1 MFERAKAFIGL
12 QYAKMQFRGDKD
24 EPQDLTNFFSGA
36 KNVLIILPL
45 GYEEAVIASN
55 ALRAFKARLNH
66 LNLTV
71 LNNGTRAT
79 SLIEFS
85 KCEVIR
91 MNPTDV
97 NKLFLPS
104 HALLQRIVTH
114 EYDVA
119 MDLNLGFVLHTA
131 YICKASKAKA
141 RVGFVAT
148 PASEMF
154 FNIQLKLKMP
164 ASPQV
169 MYDKFAACLSMF

>member
-1 MFERAKAFIGL
+1 MFDQAKAFLGL
-12 QYAKMQFRGDKD
+12 QYAKMQFRKEKD
-24 EPQDLTNFFSGA
+24 EPQELTKFFSGA
-36 KNVLIILPL
+36 KNVLIVLPL

-79 SLIEFS
+79 SLIEFA

-91 MNPTDV
+91 MNPTDI
-97 NKLFLPS
+97 NKFYLPS
-104 HALLQRIVTH
+104 QALLQRIISR

-119 MDLNLGFVLHTA
+119 MDLNLDFVLHTA
-131 YICKASKAKA
+131 YICKASKARA
-141 RVGFVAT
+141 RVGFVSGS
-148 PASEMF
+148 ASDTF
-154 FNIQLKLKMP
+154 FNVQLNLKLP
-164 ASPQV
+164 ATPQV

>member
-12 QYAKMQFRGDKD
+12 QYAKIQFRNEVDT
-24 EPQDLTNFFSGA
+24 PQELTKFFSGA

-71 LNNGTRAT
+71 INNGTRAT

-91 MNPTDV
+91 MNPADV
-97 NKLFLPS
+97 NKIYLPS
-104 HALLQRIVTH
+104 QELIQRILTR

-119 MDLNLGFVLHTA
+119 MDLNLDFVLHTA

-141 RVGFVAT
+141 RVGFVAHS
-148 PASEMF
+148 AADIF
-154 FNIQLKLKMP
+154 FNIQFNLSMP